1 MSIEIKDLENIDKKE
16 INISDL
22 SSNEIEMIEL
32 NGLIN
37 IPLIKGDK
45 GDKGDTGK
53 DGYTPIKGID
63 YFDGQNGING
73 ENGKDGADGQNGYT
87 PIKGEDYFTEEEI
100 QEIKSN
106 ILDQVNQFSVLVVE
120 ELPTEDIDDH
130 TIYFVPKTKAE
141 QDDVYDEYIYI
152 NNGWEHIGTTE
163 VDLSSYYKKD
173 EIDTK
178 LSEVEGNEV
187 YIGQSEEAPSSAKII
202 VEEKDLKESSTL
214 SKSEVYIGADEPS
227 CGEKVWF
234 RKGKNLFNGILS
246 KGGINSVDG
255 TNNDS
260 LSSIRSNYIKVNG
273 NTIYTLSSVD
283 NYNNYIIFYNKNYEY
298 ISYYGKE
305 NSINTF
311 TTPANCSYIRFVTY
325 SSLNVT
331 DITSKF
337 QLDQNS
343 KVREYEDYI
352 EPQIYVRNSNG
363 VYEEFIKMHEEIY
376 STDERIIGKW
386 TDGKDLYEKVIY
398 VKTNTTS
405 KNGDWIN
412 TESEIIDNK
421 ADLCLVKYA
430 YVNSS
435 GNREA
440 IPYYNN
446 AGYGIKAFT
455 REKKVVIAHNTTD
468 FNSLII
474 PIIVNY
480 TKTD

>member
-37 IPLIKGDK
+37 IPLIK

-120 ELPTEDIDDH
+120 KLPTENIDDH

-173 EIDTK
+173 EIDAK

-187 YIGQSEEAPSSAKII
+187 FVGKAEEAPETAKII
-202 VEEKDLKESSTL
+202 VEDEDFEEGAGL
-214 SKSEVYIGADEPS
+214 SKSEVYIGPDEPS
-227 CGEKVWF
+227 CGEKVWL
-234 RKGKNLFNGILS
+234 KK
-246 KGGINSVDG
+246 D
-255 TNNDS
+255 
-260 LSSIRSNYIKVNG
+260 
-273 NTIYTLSSVD
+273 
-283 NYNNYIIFYNKNYEY
+283 
-298 ISYYGKE
+298 E
-305 NSINTF
+305 NS
-311 TTPANCSYIRFVTY
+311 
-325 SSLNVT
+325 
-331 DITSKF
+331 
-337 QLDQNS
+337 
-343 KVREYEDYI
+343 
-352 EPQIYVRNSNG
+352 IYVRNSNG
-363 VYEEFIKMHEEIY
+363 IYEEFIKKQEEKY
-376 STDERIIGKW
+376 STEEQKIGRW
-386 TDGKDLYEKVIY
+386 IDGKPLYRKVVDFGNLPNATLKNVSHQISNLDTVID
-398 VKTNTTS
+398 VKGISQTTDNTFS
-405 KNGDWIN
+405 PIPF
-412 TESEIIDNK
+412 
-421 ADLCLVKYA
+421 
-430 YVNSS
+430 SS
-435 GNREA
+435 GINLTGNIQITINNTA
-440 IPYYNN
+440 IFIRTGQDKSSET
-446 AGYGIKAFT
+446 A
-455 REKKVVIAHNTTD
+455 
-468 FNSLII
+468 II
-474 PIIVNY
+474 IIEY
-480 TKTD
+480 TKTTD